1 MAARSDINPDIDS
14 DIALSIVIPVKDEAE
29 QIKPLLER
37 LAAVIDAL
45 DLTTEILFV
54 NDGSK
59 DDTLARLLKS
69 MSTDERIGVID
80 LSRNFGKEAALA
92 AGMHHARG
100 RAVIT
105 MDADLQDP
113 PETIPE
119 FIKHWRDGADMVV
132 GQNVSIHYRSSDW
145 FYRIFNYIGDTKL
158 VPHAGDFRLFD
169 RRVVEAYRQL
179 GERTRFNKG
188 LFAWL
193 GFQQHILPYQ
203 KALTKR
209 RSRWRFIQLFMLA
222 LDALVS
228 FSTMPL
234 RIWTILGFFIALTAT
249 GFAGFII
256 ASTLIYGADVPG
268 YASLMVVMLLT
279 GGINMIGIG
288 LLGEYISRA
297 FTETKRRPLYII
309 RKNYHKN
316 YRKDEA

>member
-1 MAARSDINPDIDS
+1 MDQQSDIDLPID
-14 DIALSIVIPVKDEAE
+14 LSVIVPVKNEAG

-37 LAAVIDAL
+37 LTTVIDAL
-45 DLTTEILFV
+45 DLSTEILFV
-54 NDGSK
+54 NDGSD
-59 DDTLARLLKS
+59 DDTLAELLAMMEK
-69 MSTDERIGVID
+69 DERLSVLD

-100 RAVIT
+100 SAVIT

-113 PETIPE
+113 PEIIPE
-119 FIKHWRDGADMVV
+119 FIKHWRAGADMVV

-193 GFQQHILPYQ
+193 GFKQHILPYK

-268 YASLMVVMLLT
+268 YASLMVVMLLA

-297 FTETKRRPLYII
+297 FTESKARPLYII
-309 RKNYHKN
+309 RKNYPQDSQ
-316 YRKDEA
+316 KDAEKD

>member
-1 MAARSDINPDIDS
+1 MDQQSDIDLPVD
-14 DIALSIVIPVKDEAE
+14 LSVIVPVKNEAG

-37 LAAVIDAL
+37 LTAVIDAL
-45 DLTTEILFV
+45 DLSTEILFV
-54 NDGSK
+54 NDGSD
-59 DDTLARLLKS
+59 DDTLAELLAMMKE
-69 MSTDERIGVID
+69 DERLSVLD

-113 PETIPE
+113 PEIIPE
-119 FIKHWRDGADMVV
+119 FIKHWRAGADMVV

-193 GFQQHILPYQ
+193 GFKQHILPYK

-297 FTETKRRPLYII
+297 FTESKARPLYII
-309 RKNYHKN
+309 RENYQRDSQKNAEKN
-316 YRKDEA
+316 